1 MDDLFLNSEE
11 KLPATVPEIFLGTV
25 ASANSS
31 GVEITLDGE
40 SEPMQKRFKVLKTG
54 QALSANARVMVVKI
68 SGTYVVLGEISV
80 TAN

>member
-1 MDDLFLNSEE
+1 M
-11 KLPATVPEIFLGTV
+11 PEIFLGTV
-25 ASANSS
+25 ASTNSS

-68 SGTYVVLGEISV
+68 SGTYVVLGAISA